1 MSRTVTILLAV
12 CLLLAAASATWF
24 LQSDSG
30 RNVRSGDLRS
40 PASHTRPAGNNK
52 TTDSP
57 WSRLTKDTLPAHQ
70 RLEIARQISG
80 SLSKQDNAALFA
92 AMDHT
97 PRSGGEEDWYVILN
111 EIMEQM
117 RRHGLGSDEY
127 AAKLGEIITDSG
139 RTEVVRDYAIQHLA
153 LWIAPGN
160 PDQVPHEKNP
170 ALVGQS
176 LSHIA
181 TAIQDPTVSNTS
193 IPGTALLALA
203 DISPNLPAKTITATW
218 SSLEP
223 YLQGV
228 ISGETNT
235 QLSTRVSAIQA
246 VSLTGQQSYLPA
258 IRSFA
263 ASETVDPSVRLS
275 SIASLGSYA
284 EPEDQTLLELLATR
298 DSRYRYA
305 AQSALKRLASQ

>member
-24 LQSDSG
+24 LQRDSG
-30 RNVRSGDLRS
+30 PNVRSGDLRS
-40 PASHTRPAGNNK
+40 PSSPARPPGNNK
-52 TTDSP
+52 PADSP
-57 WSRLTKDTLPAHQ
+57 WSRLTTDSLPTHQ

-80 SLSKQDNAALFA
+80 SLSKGDTAALFA

-181 TAIQDPTVSNTS
+181 TAIRDTAVSNTS

-203 DISPNLPAKTITATW
+203 DISPNLPAETITATW

-223 YLQGV
+223 YLQGI
-228 ISGETNT
+228 ISGETST

-246 VSLTGQQSYLPA
+246 VSLTAQQPYLPA
-258 IRSFA
+258 IRSLA
-263 ASETVDPSVRLS
+263 ASETADPSIRLS
-275 SIASLGSYA
+275 SIASLGFYA
-284 EPEDQTLLELLATR
+284 SPEDQALLETLATG
-298 DSRYRYA
+298 DTRYKYA
-305 AQSALKRLASQ
+305 AQSALGRLTN